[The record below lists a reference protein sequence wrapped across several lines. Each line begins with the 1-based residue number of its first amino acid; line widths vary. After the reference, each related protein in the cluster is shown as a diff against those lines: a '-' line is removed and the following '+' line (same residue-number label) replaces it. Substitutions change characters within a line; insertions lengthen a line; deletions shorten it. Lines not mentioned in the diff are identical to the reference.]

1 MIVKSLELNT
11 FRNYEKL
18 SVEFSKGVNILYGD
32 NAQGKTNILEAICV
46 CATTKSQKG
55 SKDREMIK
63 LGAEESHIR
72 MYVEREEI
80 SHKLDMHLRKAK
92 AKTAAVDGV
101 FLKRS
106 SELYGFLHVISF
118 SPEDLSII
126 KEGPAQRRR
135 VVDME
140 LCQLDKIYLY
150 QLTKYNKILEQ
161 RNNLLKQI
169 GFNPRL
175 ADTLQVWDEQ
185 LEEYGKHI
193 ISARKIFIEEL
204 SALVQSIHSRLSDG
218 KEELKL
224 RYEPNVTAEEF
235 LQELKND
242 REKEQILKNTLHGP
256 HRDDISFYL
265 NGEDIRKFGS
275 QGQQRTCAL
284 SLKLA
289 EIELV
294 KMRLKEEPVLLLDDV
309 LSELDRSRQTQL
321 LDSITGIQTVITCT
335 GLEEFVKERV
345 QTDRI
350 YHVVSG
356 SVKAEQTGIPI
367 PFG

>member
-1 MIVKSLELNT
+1 
-11 FRNYEKL
+11 
-18 SVEFSKGVNILYGD
+18 
-32 NAQGKTNILEAICV
+32 
-46 CATTKSQKG
+46 
-55 SKDREMIK
+55 
-63 LGAEESHIR
+63 
-72 MYVEREEI
+72 
-80 SHKLDMHLRKAK
+80 
-92 AKTAAVDGV
+92 
-101 FLKRS
+101 
-106 SELYGFLHVISF
+106 
-118 SPEDLSII
+118 
-126 KEGPAQRRR
+126 
-135 VVDME
+135 
-140 LCQLDKIYLY
+140 
-150 QLTKYNKILEQ
+150 LEQ

-193 ISARKIFIEEL
+193 ISARKIFFEEL

-350 YHVVSG
+350 YNVVSG

>member
-1 MIVKSLELNT
+1 MIVKSLELSS

-18 SVEFSKGVNILYGD
+18 SVEFSRGVNILYGD

-63 LGAEESHIR
+63 LGEEESHIR

-80 SHKLDMHLRKAK
+80 SHKLDMHLRKSK
-92 AKTAAVDGV
+92 VKTAAVDGV
-101 FLKRS
+101 FVKKS

-118 SPEDLSII
+118 SPEDLAII

-140 LCQLDKIYLY
+140 LCQLDKIYLH

-175 ADTLQVWDEQ
+175 ADTLQVWNEQ
-185 LEEYGKHI
+185 LAEYGKHI
-193 ISARKIFIEEL
+193 ISARKAFTEEL
-204 SALVQSIHSRLSDG
+204 NALVQSIHARLSDG

-224 RYEPNVTAEEF
+224 HYEPNVIAEEF

-242 REKEQILKNTLHGP
+242 REKEQILKSTLHGP

-335 GLEEFVKERV
+335 GLEEFVRERV